1 MCNKDF
7 SANSFLCCYVSAVRG
22 PNRKSPYQ
30 LACCRN
36 KWSQQKKRRENWRR
50 VSARIKKRFVKYR
63 YWIVISCFA
72 GPWLCTYRQR
82 RQLLSVFAEIWC
94 CENRRDSFH
103 EIWMSWFGKKILLE
117 GTYVAEI
124 SLVRRKRFSRL
135 KIMEKKTFFYNNIF
149 SVLYVF
155 LFGSVKAHPKLQR
168 KVIEFNY
175 RQFHTRRYVTTCSIG
190 KTEKSNYSS
199 WSTNL
204 K

>member
-7 SANSFLCCYVSAVRG
+7 SANSFLYCYVSAVRG
-22 PNRKSPYQ
+22 PNRKSPYL

-36 KWSQQKKRRENWRR
+36 KLSQQKKRRENWRR

-63 YWIVISCFA
+63 YWIVISWNT
-72 GPWLCTYRQR
+72 GPGLWTYRQR
-82 RQLLSVFAEIWC
+82 RQSLSIFAEIWC
-94 CENRRDSFH
+94 CENRRDKFH

-117 GTYVAEI
+117 EIYFAKI

-135 KIMEKKTFFYNNIF
+135 KIMEKTFFYNNIF

-155 LFGSVKAHPKLQR
+155 LFNSVKVHPKLQR
-168 KVIEFNY
+168 KVIEFNH
-175 RQFHTRRYVTTCSIG
+175 RQFHTRRYVTTSSKG
-190 KTEKSNYSS
+190 KTEKSNNSS
-199 WSTNL
+199 SSTNS

>member
-36 KWSQQKKRRENWRR
+36 KLSQQKKRRENWRR

-63 YWIVISCFA
+63 YWIVISCNA
-72 GPWLCTYRQR
+72 GPWLRTYRQR
-82 RQLLSVFAEIWC
+82 RQSLSIFAKTWC
-94 CENRRDSFH
+94 CESRRDKFY
-103 EIWMSWFGKKILLE
+103 EIWMSWFGKKNI
-117 GTYVAEI
+117 VRSAKI

-135 KIMEKKTFFYNNIF
+135 KIMEKTSFYNNIF

-155 LFGSVKAHPKLQR
+155 LFNSVKVHPKLQR

-175 RQFHTRRYVTTCSIG
+175 RQFHTRRYVTTCSKG
-190 KTEKSNYSS
+190 KTEISNNSS
-199 WSTNL
+199 WSTNS